1 MRRCLAPFFGP
12 SGLLVGTPE
21 GPLPI
26 VEVPG
31 EGSVGVGL
39 CLDRREEALPEA
51 GLAPARTPARDRA
64 PRARSRRQIT
74 PGGASTEEPQD
85 PVEDT
90 SMRGGWTA
98 GGRLV
103 RREQGW

>member
-1 MRRCLAPFFGP
+1 MLRGLAPFFCP
-12 SGLLVGTPE
+12 SGMLVCTHD
-21 GPLPI
+21 GPIHI
-26 VEVPG
+26 VEVPV
-31 EGSVGVGL
+31 EVSVGVGL
-39 CLDRREEALPEA
+39 LLDRREEALPEA

-64 PRARSRRQIT
+64 PMARSRRQIT